1 MTILCGGKG
10 NTQKEKTRRW
20 LVRAWIKI
28 MDQLMRLVDN
38 EIMDRP
44 THHNTRSLFTASAHP
59 TCIIAIIICRLKCYK
74 GQQKQ
79 KKQQR
84 DKRVHCTFYGI
95 YTASQDCFCQ
105 KYVVQMILGR
115 KGAVMVTF
123 SNQLALKKMDMS
135 RYFHNFVY
143 SNAHLRFKNPLVL
156 AS

>member
-1 MTILCGGKG
+1 MLQGAT
-10 NTQKEKTRRW
+10 KT
-20 LVRAWIKI
+20 
-28 MDQLMRLVDN
+28 
-38 EIMDRP
+38 
-44 THHNTRSLFTASAHP
+44 
-59 TCIIAIIICRLKCYK
+59 
-74 GQQKQ
+74 

-156 AS
+156 AN

>member
-1 MTILCGGKG
+1 
-10 NTQKEKTRRW
+10 
-20 LVRAWIKI
+20 

-123 SNQLALKKMDMS
+123 SNQLALKKNGYES
-135 RYFHNFVY
+135 ILSQFCLLQCTSSV
-143 SNAHLRFKNPLVL
+143 
-156 AS
+156 

>member
-1 MTILCGGKG
+1 
-10 NTQKEKTRRW
+10 
-20 LVRAWIKI
+20 

-84 DKRVHCTFYGI
+84 DKRVHCTFFGI

-105 KYVVQMILGR
+105 KYVVQMILGGGR
-115 KGAVMVTF
+115 GCDGHVLQPTCF
-123 SNQLALKKMDMS
+123 KKEMDMS

-143 SNAHLRFKNPLVL
+143 SNAHLWFKNPLVL
-156 AS
+156 AN